1 MTTIEPH
8 VDQFLSQ
15 TLVGVI
21 STVDADGRPCSAP
34 IWYQWEDGA
43 AFFFTGRRTLKWRNL
58 LREPHASLCVD
69 WREPPY
75 KSVSPEWRRRGGR
88 QAAVRPGALDG
99 RPILRRGGRTEVRED
114 FSRRGNGLGSLPSD
128 SNASSGLYGGRI
140 GAKPGEVGLREEDLS
155 SPDSRG
161 A

>member
-1 MTTIEPH
+1 MTKIEPH

-21 STVDADGRPCSAP
+21 STVDAQGRPCSAP

-43 AFFFTGRRTLKWRNL
+43 AYFFTGRRTLKWRNL

-75 KSVSPEWRRRGGR
+75 KSVILSGVVEEVDRPLYDLVLSM
-88 QAAVRPGALDG
+88 AVRYYGEEEGQEFAESYLEEETDLVVFRLMPTRVADYTE
-99 RPILRRGGRTEVRED
+99 GG
-114 FSRRGNGLGSLPSD
+114 
-128 SNASSGLYGGRI
+128 
-140 GAKPGEVGLREEDLS
+140 
-155 SPDSRG
+155 
-161 A
+161 

>member
-1 MTTIEPH
+1 MTKTEPH

-21 STVDADGRPCSAP
+21 STVDAQGRPCSAP

-43 AFFFTGRRTLKWRNL
+43 AYFFTGRRTLKWRNL

-75 KSVSPEWRRRGGR
+75 KSVILSGVVVEVDRPLYDLVLSM
-88 QAAVRPGALDG
+88 AVRYYGEEEGQEFAKSYLEEETDLVVFRLMPTRVADYTE
-99 RPILRRGGRTEVRED
+99 GG
-114 FSRRGNGLGSLPSD
+114 
-128 SNASSGLYGGRI
+128 
-140 GAKPGEVGLREEDLS
+140 
-155 SPDSRG
+155 
-161 A
+161 